1 MSSFSFHLM
10 IIRFS
15 DYARIRC
22 RNECDRIEDMKARY
36 DMESKSLRL
45 FFMKTMNGM
54 TYGLFATLIIGVIIR
69 QFGYLLDWEILY
81 DTVFQRLASLMGAG
95 IGLGI
100 GLSLKMDG
108 LKLVV
113 AAIIGGISTSF
124 RYSFDQGLELIM
136 NNEPLTVYVTVVL
149 ALLALNFILKK
160 RTPFDI
166 LLVPLLGV
174 TLAIVITL
182 LVSAPMRFL
191 VLNIQDFIEHATV
204 YAPFFM
210 SITIAVVMGML
221 LTSPISSAAIAI
233 TLNLSGVAAG
243 AAVVGTTAQMI
254 GFAVQSRRDNNTG
267 MMLSIAFG
275 TSMLQFKNI
284 LKKPIIWLPT
294 IITSALLAPFFVLV
308 LKTTTTS
315 AGAGMGSSG
324 LVGPLQTLADMDYGM
339 TAWLSVALML
349 ILPIVFVYVI
359 DLMFTKKGWIVQGD
373 LGIYNDIS

>member
-1 MSSFSFHLM
+1 
-10 IIRFS
+10 
-15 DYARIRC
+15 
-22 RNECDRIEDMKARY
+22 
-36 DMESKSLRL
+36 MESKPLRT

-69 QFGYLLDWEILY
+69 QFGLLLDLEILY
-81 DTVFQRLASLMGAG
+81 DTVFQRLAGLMGAG

-166 LLVPLLGV
+166 LLVPLLGI

-182 LVSAPMRFL
+182 LVSAPIRFV
-191 VLNIQDFIEHATV
+191 VLNIQDFIVHATV

-210 SITIAVVMGML
+210 SITIAVIMGML

-233 TLNLSGVAAG
+233 TLKLSGLAAG

-254 GFAVQSRRDNNTG
+254 GFAIQSRRDNNIG

-294 IITSALLAPFFVLV
+294 IITSAILAPFFVLV

-315 AGAGMGSSG
+315 EGAGMGSSG

-339 TAWLSVALML
+339 EAWLSVSLML
-349 ILPIVFVYVI
+349 VLPVVFVYVI
-359 DLMFTKKGWIVQGD
+359 DLVFTKKGWIIPGD
-373 LGIYNDIS
+373 LGIYNDISEK